1 MSEKETDREL
11 ELRIEN
17 AVLKQ
22 ERDLLQAKLNRL
34 SPQSQDTNAEPFSSA
49 LWEATR

>member
-17 AVLKQ
+17 AVVKQ
-22 ERDLLQAKLNRL
+22 ERDLLQAKPNRL
-34 SPQSQDTNAEPFSSA
+34 SGLIRSCYMVCEGK
-49 LWEATR
+49 EV